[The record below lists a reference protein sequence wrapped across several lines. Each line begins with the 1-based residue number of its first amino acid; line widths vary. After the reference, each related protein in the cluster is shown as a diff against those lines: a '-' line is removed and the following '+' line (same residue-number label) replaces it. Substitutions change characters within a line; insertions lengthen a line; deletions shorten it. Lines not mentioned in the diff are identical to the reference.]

1 MTINI
6 SSEVSLKF
14 SGKDAFS
21 FVDSLISNSISESE
35 IKFSYLLGPD
45 GKVMFWFI
53 CSLNSQEFHMFQS
66 LDVLVK
72 MKEVFNKYKIR
83 IDCDIE
89 IFNEVNNFKV
99 QIDGDKLNVVPSN
112 KLEDNNSWDMLGL
125 SLELPLKNIIDNG
138 ILPNEVNWLENFVD
152 YFKGCFMGQE
162 QTSRVKYRGR
172 PRRILKT
179 LPNST
184 QEIVKI

>member
-1 MTINI
+1 MRVIIITQD
-6 SSEVSLKF
+6 EPFYLR
-14 SGKDAFS
+14 
-21 FVDSLISNSISESE
+21 SN
-35 IKFSYLLGPD
+35 
-45 GKVMFWFI
+45 
-53 CSLNSQEFHMFQS
+53 LNQLF
-66 LDVLVK
+66 
-72 MKEVFNKYKIR
+72 R
-83 IDCDIE
+83 
-89 IFNEVNNFKV
+89 
-99 QIDGDKLNVVPSN
+99 
-112 KLEDNNSWDMLGL
+112 
-125 SLELPLKNIIDNG
+125 